1 MDFSF
6 SDDQQELR
14 SAVAKVL
21 SDWCTPADL
30 HARYVALD
38 ADTGRAT
45 GRWEAIADL
54 GVCGLLIDEN
64 AGGLGLTDVDLIGIA
79 EEAGR
84 VVLPEPLST
93 TAGVV
98 FPIAASTPAGAPVV
112 AAALEQ
118 GLSATF
124 GGVAF
129 GPKRHS
135 VSTTL
140 EGTTATT
147 PRVANGS
154 ADLFLLVAD
163 LGGELQV
170 HLAKNDGVN
179 VVATPSLDL
188 TRDLATIH
196 WTPTAETLIASG
208 EAATALV
215 EELLQRA
222 ALYSAAELL
231 GLCDAMLTLT
241 ASYVSERKQFGV
253 PVGSF
258 QAVKHHLAGARVR
271 LEFARPALYRAAYS
285 LATNA
290 STAAHDVSMAKSMA
304 SDAADEAARVSLQ
317 CHGAIGYTFEYDLH
331 LAMKRAWALSADFG
345 DARSHRTRVF
355 EFVSAARA

>member
-14 SAVAKVL
+14 NAVAKVL

-30 HARYVALD
+30 HARYVGLD
-38 ADTGRAT
+38 ADTGRAK
-45 GRWEAIADL
+45 GRWEALSGL
-54 GVCGLLIDEN
+54 GVCGLLINEG
-64 AGGLGLTDVDLIGIA
+64 AGGFGLTDIDLIGIA

-84 VVLPEPLST
+84 VVLPEPLSM

-98 FPIAASTPAGAPVV
+98 LPIVASTDAGAPLVV
-112 AAALEQ
+112 AALEQ
-118 GLSATF
+118 GHSATF
-124 GGVAF
+124 GGVTF
-129 GPKRHS
+129 GAKRHKI
-135 VSTTL
+135 TTTID
-140 EGTTATT
+140 GSRAST
-147 PRVANGS
+147 PRVANS
-154 ADLFLLVAD
+154 TAEQFLLVAEVGGD
-163 LGGELQV
+163 LEL
-170 HLAKNDGVN
+170 H
-179 VVATPSLDL
+179 VVGRQAVEITETPSLDL

-196 WTPTAETLIASG
+196 WTPSATTRIASG
-208 EAATALV
+208 EAAGTLI
-215 EELLQRA
+215 EELLNRA

-231 GLCDAMLTLT
+231 GLCESMLTLT

-285 LATNA
+285 LAT
-290 STAAHDVSMAKSMA
+290 TAQTTAHDISMAKSMA

-345 DARSHRTRVF
+345 DARSHRARVF
-355 EFVSAARA
+355 RLVSAAKA